1 MKEVLPDVVLVHGD
15 TTTSTAVALA
25 AFYQQIP
32 VGHVEAGLRTYDIYS
47 PWPEEMNRQMTGRIT
62 TYHFSPTS
70 LSRQNL
76 VNEGV
81 KEDHILVTGNTVIDA
96 LYMVVDKIKEDKEL
110 DTELEGILKK
120 SGYDVNRLNN
130 ARNLC

>member
-62 TYHFSPTS
+62 TYHF
-70 LSRQNL
+70 L
-76 VNEGV
+76 
-81 KEDHILVTGNTVIDA
+81 
-96 LYMVVDKIKEDKEL
+96 
-110 DTELEGILKK
+110 
-120 SGYDVNRLNN
+120 RL
-130 ARNLC
+130 R